1 MDLIKYDLE
10 RFCIEFNDNNVL
22 FNLATSCLV
31 NKRSYIEA
39 YKKFN
44 EKKPNIIMSV
54 GRYEYP
60 PYFAMKIKK

>member
-39 YKKFN
+39 YKK
-44 EKKPNIIMSV
+44 I
-54 GRYEYP
+54 
-60 PYFAMKIKK
+60 